1 MNGIH
6 DMGGMQDMGPVRS
19 GKARSEKAEPVFHA
33 AWEGRIFAINS
44 SLRAKG
50 KWNLDAWRYQIELLT
65 PIDYLRLTYYER
77 WLEINE
83 QLLVKHGLVTPEEL
97 ATGTPDLGSTKAVPA
112 LRLAAF
118 GRGIPSS
125 HDPTVPPR
133 FEVGQCVRA
142 RNVNPTGHTRLPR
155 YARGRAGAIERDHGV
170 YTFPDTNAHYQ
181 GEHRQHVYS
190 VRFSARALWGEQA
203 SPRDSV
209 YLDMW
214 DDYLER
220 A

>member
-6 DMGGMQDMGPVRS
+6 DMGGMQDMGPIQY
-19 GKARSEKAEPVFHA
+19 EKAEPVFHA

-44 SLRAKG
+44 SLRARR
-50 KWNLDAWRYQIELLT
+50 KWNLDAWRYQIEILA
-65 PIDYLRLTYYER
+65 PVDYLRLTYYER

-83 QLLVKHGLVTPEEL
+83 QLLVKHGLVTAEEL
-97 ATGTPDLGSTKAVPA
+97 ATGTPAAGSTKAVQA
-112 LRLAAF
+112 TRISGA

-125 HDPTVPPR
+125 HDPTVPAR
-133 FEVGQCVRA
+133 FPVGQRVRA
-142 RNVNPTGHTRLPR
+142 RNSNPIGHTRLPR
-155 YARGRAGAIERDHGV
+155 YARGRAGTIERDHGV
-170 YTFPDTNAHYQ
+170 YTFPDTNAHYE

-190 VRFSARALWGEQA
+190 VRFSARELWGEQA

-209 YLDMW
+209 HLDMW
-214 DDYLER
+214 DEYLER